1 MMPTISMHRPLPLL
15 AISAFAPIISVLANR
30 SVRYVTGPGNTGDK
44 LVHAGALCLFRQIN
58 TRVVDE
64 LEQSD
69 FLAWGGG
76 GNLGSFWPNSYER
89 RRREIEQA
97 VRNNIPIVIMPQS
110 APTTEETF
118 P

>member
-1 MMPTISMHRPLPLL
+1 MHRPLPLL

-76 GNLGSFWPNSYER
+76 GIWARFGRIATNAA
-89 RRREIEQA
+89 A
-97 VRNNIPIVIMPQS
+97 VKSNKQCG
-110 APTTEETF
+110 TTF
-118 P
+118 PS